1 MKIFS
6 GTRSDYD
13 EKIISDNR
21 YWECRLEYFYLSWRA
36 LTASLVKDFTLSDYV
51 SDGSNISMGS
61 VAGGKLTVNLSGASY
76 AQLSMIFEGAKIRLR
91 LTLMDSVMLRSKTF
105 IVDQKKINRRRDG
118 KYDCTLTAFDVSY
131 EMTDKYKT
139 SIENPTCIQIVT
151 EIANKYGLTV
161 NESVSQAVAAID
173 GDTAAVFVPLDGFTC
188 KQTLGYMAGCYGCY
202 ASINEDSEICFEW
215 YSQSSDT
222 IAPNRIF
229 EGGEYISEMEQ
240 RTIKMIETGTQGNQ
254 IVAPSNAN
262 GYSVNFENPYISQ
275 SQATAIYNNKISG
288 DKISFRTGKLK
299 YKGSPLNNPGTI
311 VTVEDIDGNTATFY
325 IMKRTLNFDGGLSET
340 IECQG
345 ESDTAISYKVTSP
358 TQQKINRALSQME
371 EAIKAAT
378 GVIKQ
383 TQGSTFELI
392 ADETDESKNIGF
404 KLYYKDSGDSSFDD
418 CVIMATAGGIGFST
432 NKGESFDAAAI
443 YFYKDDSGNIHGC
456 INGEFIKAGSISA
469 DKINTNNLIISKG
482 NVDGL
487 EGDLSSLSSDVSS
500 ASQTAANAAEKA
512 NSVGDALT
520 ATNQNVSTLS
530 TEQTKIINVCL
541 TQDKTQI
548 NGGNIATGSI
558 LAGSLDANSVTA
570 DNLSVGIGK
579 LINIFYNGDFSKNSS
594 YPIGWDGYNSTL
606 SVSNGIATA
615 QYVAENSNL
624 IGEANSEF
632 INISNWT
639 VTNCTMRKPYQDIDY
654 IELKPISKDKWS
666 IISTKVILSKG
677 KKYSISAQINP
688 LNWSSSS
695 NSTQYI
701 SIGYHCNGSFYYG
714 SDSARF
720 TPSSG
725 EANVEFVFDY
735 NENDGNVDIGLFFRD
750 MLDADGNPVSVN
762 IAWIAVSEV
771 STTRSNGFYS
781 SKSTWIKSSYLSTRL
796 INNGVYISKASDYL
810 ASIAITET
818 SQIQIMFQKKK
829 LIQNSR
835 YVLLARIQFLNLS
848 SINSDADLGFWDG
861 TGHSFSQKYIGSTS
875 TGSTITVKMVFD
887 YTGSSDIRDVGLY
900 WKGILNDAGQPC
912 KLKASWIYLYK
923 DDTETVGF
931 YCSSDSWLADNYKSS
946 FLLEDSSSAD
956 DYIKKPAL
964 VVSENNLFFFGSVQ
978 SNDGVIGCLNYD
990 LQGFSVENNSYYYE
1004 DKSSPDTSYQEKVNS
1019 YLNIIKPEAI
1029 LDLKA
1034 WVEEVGTFD
1043 LCETVAWQSIRQELL
1058 LETDSAWYKNVISP
1072 AGIKITSDGGKTV
1085 SLSTNGLG
1093 ISDSDF
1099 LTIEQIRY
1107 LINNTP
1113 KS

>member
-21 YWECRLEYFYLSWRA
+21 YWECRLEFFYLSWRA

-139 SIENPTCIQIVT
+139 SIENPTCVQIVT
-151 EIANKYGLTV
+151 EIANKYDLTV

-358 TQQKINRALSQME
+358 IQQKINRALSQME

-500 ASQTAANAAEKA
+500 ASQTATNAAEKA
-512 NSVGDALT
+512 NSVGNALT
-520 ATNQNVSTLS
+520 STNSNVSSLT
-530 TEQTKIINVCL
+530 TEQENIINVCL
-541 TQDKTQI
+541 TEGKTQI

-558 LAGSLDANSVTA
+558 LTGSLAANSVTT
-570 DNLSVGIGK
+570 DKLSVGVGLCRELFFNCEFESGTQGWIGYDCSISSLGASGNK
-579 LINIFYNGDFSKNSS
+579 YINAVAKSSKNAC
-594 YPIGWDGYNSTL
+594 DVT
-606 SVSNGIATA
+606 
-615 QYVAENSNL
+615 QYVYLE
-624 IGEANSEF
+624 
-632 INISNWT
+632 
-639 VTNCTMRKPYQDIDY
+639 
-654 IELKPISKDKWS
+654 
-666 IISTKVILSKG
+666 KG
-677 KKYSISAQINP
+677 KKYRFAAQVCPLSVNSFGSNPYISVCIGSTYKNI
-688 LNWSSSS
+688 SSYYDFS
-695 NSTQYI
+695 NS
-701 SIGYHCNGSFYYG
+701 SIAQGSETVINYYFTYDGTSGLIQVGLAWKNIINSG
-714 SDSARF
+714 STAC
-720 TPSSG
+720 
-725 EANVEFVFDY
+725 
-735 NENDGNVDIGLFFRD
+735 D
-750 MLDADGNPVSVN
+750 MN
-762 IAWIAVSEV
+762 IAWMSLSETNDEKDSIYCSRPSWLKSDYRSSRVIDFSSTSYIYRKEKSLLVDSSGNMVTLGKISSSLGNIGSLYYTEDNIEITNYATDTSQVYRTHFKIHNPDFKPVLNTSTNFVYAFEPISTNIELIAYTSELNNIVGSPGSYVEDSKNTMNPFGMYIKNGSYETYVTYNEICSPTITQTSTEAIKRSVSPQGNVLKKLKE
-771 STTRSNGFYS
+771 SKIYEYFLKDDSDNDTKKIGFIIEKETPKEII
-781 SKSTWIKSSYLSTRL
+781 SKSGNGINLYSMASMNWKATQEILERL
-796 INNGVYISKASDYL
+796 ENLENEVKNNA
-810 ASIAITET
+810 
-818 SQIQIMFQKKK
+818 Q
-829 LIQNSR
+829 
-835 YVLLARIQFLNLS
+835 
-848 SINSDADLGFWDG
+848 
-861 TGHSFSQKYIGSTS
+861 
-875 TGSTITVKMVFD
+875 
-887 YTGSSDIRDVGLY
+887 
-900 WKGILNDAGQPC
+900 
-912 KLKASWIYLYK
+912 
-923 DDTETVGF
+923 
-931 YCSSDSWLADNYKSS
+931 
-946 FLLEDSSSAD
+946 
-956 DYIKKPAL
+956 
-964 VVSENNLFFFGSVQ
+964 
-978 SNDGVIGCLNYD
+978 
-990 LQGFSVENNSYYYE
+990 
-1004 DKSSPDTSYQEKVNS
+1004 
-1019 YLNIIKPEAI
+1019 
-1029 LDLKA
+1029 
-1034 WVEEVGTFD
+1034 
-1043 LCETVAWQSIRQELL
+1043 
-1058 LETDSAWYKNVISP
+1058 
-1072 AGIKITSDGGKTV
+1072 
-1085 SLSTNGLG
+1085 
-1093 ISDSDF
+1093 
-1099 LTIEQIRY
+1099 
-1107 LINNTP
+1107 
-1113 KS
+1113 

>member
-6 GTRSDYD
+6 GTISDYN

-21 YWECRLEYFYLSWRA
+21 YWECRLEYFYLSWRGLA
-36 LTASLVKDFTLSDYV
+36 ASLVKDFTLSDYV

-105 IVDQKKINRRRDG
+105 VVDQKKINRRRDG

-139 SIENPTCIQIVT
+139 SIENPTCVQIVT
-151 EIANKYGLTV
+151 EIANKYDLTV

-240 RTIKMIETGTQGNQ
+240 RTIKMIETGTQSNQ

-358 TQQKINRALSQME
+358 IQQKINRALSQME

-487 EGDLSSLSSDVSS
+487 EGDLSSLSGDVSS
-500 ASQTAANAAEKA
+500 ASQTANNAVIKA
-512 NSVGDALT
+512 NSVGNAL
-520 ATNQNVSTLS
+520 ASTNSNVSSLT
-530 TEQTKIINVCL
+530 TEQEKIINICL
-541 TQDKTQI
+541 TEDKTQI

-558 LAGSLDANSVTA
+558 LTGSLAANSVTA
-570 DNLSVGIGK
+570 DKIAAGAIIAEKINVGWQSGNCASGWSGDTEYFEITSDSNNDYNPKIYQKTSYTSGNKEVESYAFYASSGDILKYGGIIHNNGSDNGLYLKYSSTSNGSYSVVSYIRATSSSSYTVQESGWYKIVAAFNKQTAGAYITNIYCYRSVKGNMIVNGK
-579 LINIFYNGDFSKNSS
+579 ISSVDGNTYFDLDNSKINTKNSS
-594 YPIGWDGYNSTL
+594 GY
-606 SVSNGIATA
+606 ATG
-615 QYVAENSNL
+615 L
-624 IGEANSEF
+624 EA
-632 INISNWT
+632 
-639 VTNCTMRKPYQDIDY
+639 
-654 IELKPISKDKWS
+654 
-666 IISTKVILSKG
+666 G
-677 KKYSISAQINP
+677 
-688 LNWSSSS
+688 
-695 NSTQYI
+695 
-701 SIGYHCNGSFYYG
+701 G
-714 SDSARF
+714 
-720 TPSSG
+720 
-725 EANVEFVFDY
+725 
-735 NENDGNVDIGLFFRD
+735 
-750 MLDADGNPVSVN
+750 
-762 IAWIAVSEV
+762 
-771 STTRSNGFYS
+771 
-781 SKSTWIKSSYLSTRL
+781 IKSSYNGIYSGGLQPLAISGLSTSSL
-796 INNGVYISKASDYL
+796 MLWFSNALQIGKGAITNNDPFMTFGYDKSLSDNCVTFYKLAAFTDAIFTSCRNIQSGIIKGVTSSGASVTFNKSFMNIPRVICTAVQGVSDNTVGISVTVTSVTQTGFNVRTNVASGSWNYGSDVQW
-810 ASIAITET
+810 IAI
-818 SQIQIMFQKKK
+818 
-829 LIQNSR
+829 
-835 YVLLARIQFLNLS
+835 
-848 SINSDADLGFWDG
+848 
-861 TGHSFSQKYIGSTS
+861 
-875 TGSTITVKMVFD
+875 
-887 YTGSSDIRDVGLY
+887 DI
-900 WKGILNDAGQPC
+900 P
-912 KLKASWIYLYK
+912 
-923 DDTETVGF
+923 
-931 YCSSDSWLADNYKSS
+931 
-946 FLLEDSSSAD
+946 
-956 DYIKKPAL
+956 
-964 VVSENNLFFFGSVQ
+964 
-978 SNDGVIGCLNYD
+978 
-990 LQGFSVENNSYYYE
+990 
-1004 DKSSPDTSYQEKVNS
+1004 
-1019 YLNIIKPEAI
+1019 
-1029 LDLKA
+1029 
-1034 WVEEVGTFD
+1034 
-1043 LCETVAWQSIRQELL
+1043 
-1058 LETDSAWYKNVISP
+1058 
-1072 AGIKITSDGGKTV
+1072 
-1085 SLSTNGLG
+1085 
-1093 ISDSDF
+1093 
-1099 LTIEQIRY
+1099 
-1107 LINNTP
+1107 
-1113 KS
+1113 